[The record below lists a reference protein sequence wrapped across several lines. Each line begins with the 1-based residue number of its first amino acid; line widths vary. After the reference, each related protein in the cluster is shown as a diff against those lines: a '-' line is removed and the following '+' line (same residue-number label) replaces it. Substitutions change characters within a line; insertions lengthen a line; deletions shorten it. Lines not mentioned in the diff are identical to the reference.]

1 LFIIIDLGGEREEKK
16 EKGGFKGG
24 DIHNWGTWEKMIYR
38 RQVINIIITN
48 INFTKDDI
56 NLWFF

>member
-16 EKGGFKGG
+16 EKGRFKGG
-24 DIHNWGTWEKMIYR
+24 DIHNWGTWEKMIHR
-38 RQVINIIITN
+38 KQVTNIIITN

-56 NLWFF
+56 Y

>member
-1 LFIIIDLGGEREEKK
+1 
-16 EKGGFKGG
+16 
-24 DIHNWGTWEKMIYR
+24 MIYR